1 MRRRPSASGG
11 VPKGARG
18 GRPVDRRFHFRAT
31 ELQPTVAH
39 GGRGHILSRRVSSGR
54 DGHAYDF
61 VDFTVVP
68 PRTSIG
74 VHRHADD
81 NEEMYVVL
89 SGRARM
95 TVDGA
100 SLDVVPGDVIVN
112 RPGGRHG
119 LRNDGAVDV
128 TLVVIQVPVGASSRS
143 S

>member
-1 MRRRPSASGG
+1 MRRRSSASRE
-11 VPKGARG
+11 VTKGSG
-18 GRPVDRRFHFRAT
+18 GRPVDRRFRFRAT

-68 PRTSIG
+68 PETSIG
-74 VHRHADD
+74 VHRHTGD

-95 TVDGA
+95 TLDGA
-100 SLDVVPGDVIVN
+100 SFDVVPGDVIVN

-119 LRNDGAVDV
+119 LRNVGAVDV